1 MRQAYDYWQNQ
12 PDCYPT
18 CALGRLTGMGPC
30 CWAHSP
36 STPPRPPLTPRS
48 GRTQTVRCGVFSHSL
63 VFLYRFTP
71 DDGPSPPLSRKG
83 RRPRPSGAPRFG
95 FGRTLLS
102 FVPAQQLALFPFIE
116 SRSLTK
122 HATVHRGVPFA
133 GGFLVYQPSTATSRR
148 TGSCWLLSL
157 KALSVTVPLCAVRVP
172 TP

>member
-1 MRQAYDYWQNQ
+1 MCVGATNWNG
-12 PDCYPT
+12 
-18 CALGRLTGMGPC
+18 ALLLGPLPFD
-30 CWAHSP
+30 SP
-36 STPPRPPLTPRS
+36 PPSLNSPLGSDPNGSLR
-48 GRTQTVRCGVFSHSL
+48 RVFTFFG
-63 VFLYRFTP
+63 FLYRFTP

-95 FGRTLLS
+95 FGRTLFS